1 MAVIRCGTTAEI
13 IKTEKV
19 SLQEK
24 RHLIQILTLISMNI
38 FTSVRK
44 CLRKNPRKQGTEEE
58 VQMHHV

>member
-44 CLRKNPRKQGTEEE
+44 CSRKSRRKQEAAEGAPTHR
-58 VQMHHV
+58 V